1 MKRDRSLVY
10 SSDGGRLCPACG
22 EAASACRCREGGA
35 GASRGGAGA
44 AQGGDGVVRVGRE
57 TKGRKGAGV
66 TVVTGVPLDEAG
78 LKELAGDLK
87 RACGSGGTVRGGT
100 IEIQGEH
107 RDRLV
112 ALLEARG
119 WKVRRS
125 GG

>member
-1 MKRDRSLVY
+1 MSRDRNLVW
-10 SSDGGRLCPACG
+10 SSDGADRCPDC
-22 EAASACRCREGGA
+22 
-35 GASRGGAGA
+35 GA
-44 AQGGDGVVRVGRE
+44 ARADCSCRTAARPAGDGIVRVGRE

-78 LKELAGDLK
+78 LKDLAGDLK
-87 RACGSGGTVRGGT
+87 KACGSGGTLKDGI

-112 ALLEARG
+112 ALLEKRG
-119 WKVRRS
+119 WKVKRV